1 MKLMHF
7 FIYSLAMVTCATIAV
22 VAKPSQEKEA
32 VSDASHALN
41 EPKPNQGAF
50 TTVTALTVE
59 PPDEWNPELV
69 PERDWPD
76 AEAPTNFNRNFEA
89 PSAVWRI
96 DGGFL
101 ASFDKGEFGGALFY
115 LQHGAK
121 KWSKIAD
128 AHVSHLQR
136 FEGDSYL
143 AVGGF
148 AHGMTTSGCALL
160 LTRDNNGK
168 WKTRIAFETEVGV
181 PRIVGTTFSE
191 SFLKAKA
198 EKLIVIAL
206 DSRLGSNPLFGI
218 TQQGAVHYFG
228 EHTDKDKNKQGHSGK
243 SASPPESKSTD
254 NPEPETDERPR

>member
-22 VAKPSQEKEA
+22 VAEPSQEKEA
-32 VSDASHALN
+32 VSEASHASN

-50 TTVTALTVE
+50 TTVTALTVD
-59 PPDEWNPELV
+59 PPDDWNPDIV
-69 PERDWPD
+69 PERDWPV
-76 AEAPTNFNRNFEA
+76 AQAPTNFNRNFEA

-96 DGGFL
+96 AGGFL
-101 ASFDKGEFGGALFY
+101 GSFDKGEFGGALFY

-143 AVGGF
+143 AVGGM
-148 AHGMTTSGCALL
+148 AHGITTSGCALL

-168 WKTRIAFETEVGV
+168 WNSTTPFDTQAGV
-181 PRIVGTTFSE
+181 PRIVGTTFSDPL
-191 SFLKAKA
+191 LKAKA

-206 DSRLGSNPLFGI
+206 DSHWGRNPLFGI
-218 TQQGAVHYFG
+218 SQQGTVHYLG
-228 EHTDKDKNKQGHSGK
+228 EHPDKDKNKQGHSGK
-243 SASPPESKSTD
+243 SASPAESKSSD
-254 NPEPETDERPR
+254 KPEPETEERPR